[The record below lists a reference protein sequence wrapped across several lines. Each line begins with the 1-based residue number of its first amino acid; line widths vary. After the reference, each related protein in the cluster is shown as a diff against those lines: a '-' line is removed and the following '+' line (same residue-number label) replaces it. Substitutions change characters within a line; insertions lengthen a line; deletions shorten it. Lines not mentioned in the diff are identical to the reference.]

1 MQQIRRTALAFTA
14 IFATACGSTDAPTA
28 LAPQTGPQ
36 LAKSAVFDFPSAI
49 SIDRVAET
57 VTLPLFHG
65 TFRGKDAWYVV
76 TESSNNGD
84 ARQRGVNWAPR
95 LANALGTKA
104 VQSVSLDGR
113 GEIVFTGTVD
123 FSPTRVVVPSSPDGF
138 PPTTFEPGA
147 IGDANYSPYITTG
160 DGVVLN
166 ATQVANRSGLQD
178 GVVRIDYEAR
188 TVTLDLF
195 EGFYDGNPILYLH
208 QDASSKLVAAIEGS
222 NYAPNMNAAPGEG
235 SFDQQTSA
243 RAAIIPIVNGP
254 RGAGAAERQGL
265 ESFMLGEGDPRNITQ
280 VFPDEKS
287 YVPVWDVHP
296 AVWTR
301 AAIDAGLRRQV
312 RGDADVTAL
321 VQQGLLVSGGD
332 GIANGS
338 LGGLRSSHQ
347 ISNCPVISRL

>member
-1 MQQIRRTALAFTA
+1 ML
-14 IFATACGSTDAPTA
+14 ATACAKDLPTA
-28 LAPQTGPQ
+28 LTPPSAPQAT
-36 LAKSAVFDFPSAI
+36 KSQVFNFTSAI
-49 SIDRVAET
+49 AIDRVKET

-65 TFRGKDAWYVV
+65 TFAKKDVWYVI

-84 ARQRGVNWAPR
+84 ATARGVNWAPR
-95 LANALGTKA
+95 LTNALGTKA
-104 VQSVSLDGR
+104 VQSVALDGN
-113 GEIVFTGTVD
+113 GEIVFSGTVD
-123 FSPTRVVVPSSPDGF
+123 FSPTRVVVPSSPNGF
-138 PPTTFEPGA
+138 PPSSFEPGA
-147 IGDANYSPYITTG
+147 VGDANYSPYVSTG
-160 DGVVLN
+160 DGIVLN
-166 ATQVANRSGLQD
+166 ATQVANKSGLQD
-178 GVVRIDYEAR
+178 GVVSIDFTAR

-254 RGAGAAERQGL
+254 RGVANPERQGL
-265 ESFMLGEGDPRNITQ
+265 ESFLLGEGDPRNVTQ
-280 VFPDEKS
+280 VFPDTRS

-296 AVWTR
+296 AVWTQ

-321 VQQGLLVSGGD
+321 VQQGLLVSGGA
-332 GIANGS
+332 GFANTS
-338 LGGLRSSHQ
+338 LGGLRSSNQ
-347 ISNCPVISRL
+347 ISNCPIIARL

>member
-1 MQQIRRTALAFTA
+1 MRHLTRAAFGFMA
-14 IFATACGSTDAPTA
+14 ILATACAGDSPTA
-28 LAPQTGPQ
+28 LAPQGGPR
-36 LAKSAVFDFPSAI
+36 LTKSEVFNFPSAI
-49 SIDRVAET
+49 AIDRVAET

-65 TFRGKDAWYVV
+65 TFKGKDAWYVV

-84 ARQRGVNWAPR
+84 ARARGVNWAPR
-95 LANALGTKA
+95 LVNALGTKA
-104 VQSVSLDGR
+104 VQSVTLDPR
-113 GEIVFTGTVD
+113 GEVVFSGTVD
-123 FSPTRVVVPSSPDGF
+123 FSPTRVVVPSSPNGF
-138 PPTTFEPGA
+138 PPSSFEPGA
-147 IGDANYSPYITTG
+147 VGDANYSPYITTG

-166 ATQVANRSGLQD
+166 ATQVANKSGLQD
-178 GVVRIDYEAR
+178 GVVRIDFAAR

-222 NYAPNMNAAPGEG
+222 NFAPNMNAAPGEG

-254 RGAGAAERQGL
+254 RGVANPERQGL
-265 ESFMLGEGDPRNITQ
+265 ESFLLGEGDPRNVTQ
-280 VFPDEKS
+280 VFPDERS

-296 AVWTR
+296 AVWTQ

-332 GIANGS
+332 GIANTS
-338 LGGLRSSHQ
+338 LGGLRSSNQ
-347 ISNCPVISRL
+347 ISNCPIIARL